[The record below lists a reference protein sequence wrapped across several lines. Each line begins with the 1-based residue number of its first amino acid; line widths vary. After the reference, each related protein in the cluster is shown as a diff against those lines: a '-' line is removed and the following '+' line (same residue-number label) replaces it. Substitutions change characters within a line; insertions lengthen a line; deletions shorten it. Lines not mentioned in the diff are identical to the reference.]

1 MNPKLLVLDEPTS
14 ALDVTVQMQVLEL
27 LESLQK
33 EKGLSYFLITHNLG
47 VLAYLAHH
55 SLVMYKGKIVEQG
68 ETANLLENPQHSYT
82 KKLLAAMPSL

>member
-14 ALDVTVQMQVLEL
+14 ALDVTMQMQVLEL

-47 VLAYLAHH
+47 F
-55 SLVMYKGKIVEQG
+55 SPI
-68 ETANLLENPQHSYT
+68 
-82 KKLLAAMPSL
+82 